1 MLLGPIWV
9 GSRQS
14 MQKTKETR
22 FGWGSLLAAFFGGA
36 FFSQIALNDD
46 RDESAPKFSDSSPQP
61 QTEIQ
66 GFAALPASQSEVTPA
81 PLIEAE
87 SEQAV
92 EAPQPFVAPPPEIEQ
107 NVYYP
112 NCSAAR
118 AAGAAPVY
126 ADEPGYSRRLD
137 RDGDGVGCE

>member
-1 MLLGPIWV
+1 
-9 GSRQS
+9 

-36 FFSQIALNDD
+36 FFSQVAMNDD
-46 RDESAPKFSDSSPQP
+46 RGESAPKFSDSSTQP

-66 GFAALPASQSEVTPA
+66 GFAALPASQGEVSAA

-92 EAPQPFVAPPPEIEQ
+92 DEAQPFVAPPPEVAD

>member
-1 MLLGPIWV
+1 
-9 GSRQS
+9 

-36 FFSQIALNDD
+36 FFSQVAMNDD
-46 RDESAPKFSDSSPQP
+46 PRESATTFSESTAQP
-61 QTEIQ
+61 QTEVQ
-66 GFAALPASQSEVTPA
+66 GIAALPASQGEMTAA

-92 EAPQPFVAPPPEIEQ
+92 DEAQPFVAPRPEVED

-118 AAGAAPVY
+118 VAGAAPVY